1 MICVDLHIPQLK
13 VYRFAAK
20 NLKATRAYQKL
31 RPNDALQK
39 ESFSLISPGRGVAWP
54 SAPAL
59 ADRHLL
65 RPRRKA
71 MSSSS
76 TANPPA
82 KHPGQLLRQRLLRCR
97 GGVDG
102 REREGRNRKNRTCQA
117 VLHRAPP
124 HVAEPDVGDHL
135 LQQLRRSKAIGN
147 GHGQIRRSSSLSTSI
162 PVRRTF
168 GRLSTG
174 CCPCA

>member
-1 MICVDLHIPQLK
+1 VRTKNSVRTTRCKRK
-13 VYRFAAK
+13 VFH
-20 NLKATRAYQKL
+20 LSLRAG
-31 RPNDALQK
+31 AL
-39 ESFSLISPGRGVAWP
+39 LGRA
-54 SAPAL
+54 
-59 ADRHLL
+59 LL
-65 RPRRKA
+65 RLPTGIFYAQGVKQ

-135 LQQLRRSKAIGN
+135 LQQLRRSKATGN
-147 GHGQIRRSSSLSTSI
+147 GHAQIRRSSSLSTSM

-168 GRLSTG
+168 GRLSTR